1 MKKKIF
7 ILTLAFA
14 ILTLA
19 VFLSSCSKGTDGLEF
34 IEINEN
40 ECGVKCGEAKN
51 ESEIV
56 IPSKHDG
63 KKVTTIMSSG
73 FYKCDKLV
81 SITIPKTVTSIER
94 GAFYDCKNLENVY
107 YKGKI
112 KNWCLIDFAHS
123 SSNPMSEAKNFF
135 AKGKKITE
143 LKISDIEVIKP
154 YTFFGF
160 DNLTSVKFDDTLKSI
175 GENAFAGC
183 TNLSSVTLPSSLEKL
198 DKLCFSNCTS
208 LTEITLP
215 ANFSQLH
222 VLAFYESKV
231 QTITFENPE
240 KWFFTN
246 QETATRG
253 DKVDVTDSA
262 QNAKELKKL
271 LSGYWKKVLPTT

>member
-7 ILTLAFA
+7 ILTLVFA

-19 VFLSSCSKGTDGLEF
+19 IFLSSCGGTDGLEF
-34 IEINEN
+34 IDINED
-40 ECGVKCGEAKN
+40 ECGVKCGEAVN

-73 FYKCDKLV
+73 FYKCENLV

-107 YKGKI
+107 YKGKV
-112 KNWCLIDFAHS
+112 KNWCKIDFAHS
-123 SSNPMSEAKNFF
+123 SSNPMSEAENFF
-135 AKGKKITE
+135 AKSKKITE

-160 DNLTSVKFDDTLKSI
+160 DNLTSVKFDDALKSI

-183 TNLSSVTLPSSLEKL
+183 KNLSSVTFPSSLEKL

-215 ANFSQLH
+215 ANFYQLH

-231 QTITFENPE
+231 QTVTFENTE
-240 KWFFTN
+240 KWFFTSKD
-246 QETATRG
+246 TATKG
-253 DKVDVTDSA
+253 DKVDVTDSTK
-262 QNAKELKKL
+262 NAKELKKS
-271 LSGYWKKVLPTT
+271 LSGYWKRVLPTT